1 MIFEKVARRARYM
14 YWRWRNEGRNVSVN
28 RVGLHWRLSTSSCIK
43 RDLILSGAF
52 ESETTNLLRD
62 LVEPGMTVI
71 DVGANIGYFTL
82 QFAKAVGVSGQVW
95 AFEPV
100 HEYRQRIYEHL
111 KLNSLGE
118 NVTVFPYGLS
128 DQENEQEISVGEASA
143 TLHWTSSVVPPQ
155 AKILIQL
162 KTLDRIVS
170 EQELDHLDLIKI
182 DIDGHEP
189 AFLRGATEIIR
200 KFRPVIVIE
209 MAQHCLH
216 VAGSNVE
223 LLRKQLK
230 DLDYVICNESTRS
243 PFQTEIDFLFT
254 CANYSH
260 SANVLA
266 VHPSNCPESV
276 SL

>member
-1 MIFEKVARRARYM
+1 MIWKKLMRRARYA
-14 YWRWRNEGRNVSVN
+14 YWRWRAEGRNVSVK
-28 RVGLHWRLSTSSCIK
+28 RLGLHWRLSTTSCIE
-43 RDLILSGAF
+43 RDLLLSGAF

-62 LVEPGMTVI
+62 LVEPGMTVV

-128 DQENEQEISVGEASA
+128 GQENEQEISVGEASA

-155 AKILIQL
+155 AKMLIQL

-170 EQELDHLDLIKI
+170 EKKLNHLDLIKI

-189 AFLRGATEIIR
+189 AFLRGATETIR

-216 VAGSNVE
+216 VAGSDVE
-223 LLRKQLK
+223 LLCKQLE
-230 DLDYVICNESTRS
+230 DLDYVICNESTRR
-243 PFQTEIDFLFT
+243 PFQTQMDFLVA

-266 VHPSNCPESV
+266 VHSANCPQSV

>member
-1 MIFEKVARRARYM
+1 MILKKVARRARNVF
-14 YWRWRNEGRNVSVN
+14 WRWRAEGRHVSVN
-28 RVGLHWRLSTSSCIK
+28 RGGLLWRLSTSSCIE
-43 RDLILSGAF
+43 RDILFSGAF
-52 ESETTNLLRD
+52 EFETTNLLRD
-62 LVEPGMTVI
+62 LVEPGMTVV

-82 QFAKAVGVSGQVW
+82 QFAKAVGNYGQVW

-100 HEYRQRIYEHL
+100 PEYRQRIVEHL
-111 KLNSLGE
+111 KLNALGK

-189 AFLRGATEIIR
+189 DFLRGAAEVIR
-200 KFRPVIVIE
+200 KFRPVIVME

-216 VAGSNVE
+216 VAGSTVE
-223 LLRKQLK
+223 LLRKQLE
-230 DLDYVICNESTRS
+230 DLDYVICNESTRR
-243 PFQTEIDFLFT
+243 PFQTETDFLFT

>member
-1 MIFEKVARRARYM
+1 MILEKVARRARYA
-14 YWRWRNEGRNVSVN
+14 YWRWRAEGRHVSVK
-28 RVGLHWRLSTSSCIK
+28 RLGLHWRLSTTSCIE
-43 RDLILSGAF
+43 RDLLLSGAF

-62 LVEPGMTVI
+62 LVEPGMTVV

-82 QFAKAVGVSGQVW
+82 QFAKAVGNYGQVW

-100 HEYRQRIYEHL
+100 PEYRQRIFEHL
-111 KLNSLGE
+111 KLNALGK
-118 NVTVFPYGLS
+118 NVTVFPCGLS
-128 DQENEQEISVGEASA
+128 DQENEQEINVGEASA
-143 TLHWTSSVVPPQ
+143 TLHWTSSAMPPRT
-155 AKILIQL
+155 KVLIQL